1 MVGSGRRR
9 SRISAVPLCPYVIL
23 TCLLSDVILACLL
36 SSTRLGNAEM
46 LLENFEERMRY
57 VNFSFFFSRLGRW
70 IGIGCFCLSFSRLH
84 QMGQCGYSPKYSE

>member
-36 SSTRLGNAEM
+36 PCDSYM
-46 LLENFEERMRY
+46 P
-57 VNFSFFFSRLGRW
+57 SFF
-70 IGIGCFCLSFSRLH
+70 H
-84 QMGQCGYSPKYSE
+84 QVRKR